1 MSINRNEFT
10 ALVAVKRNPASTQRQ
25 IAAATSLS
33 LGTVNSLLRSLQA
46 KGLVDEGRITAKGVR
61 ELQPYQVDNAVIMAA
76 GLSSRFAPVSYERPK
91 GLLTVRGEVLIER
104 QIRQLQEAGISDIA
118 VVVGY
123 KKEQFFYLEEQFGVQ
138 IVVNRQFASRN
149 NNSTLMMVRE
159 MLGNTYICSSDDY
172 FTANPFER
180 YVWKAYY
187 AAQYSPGFTKEWCI
201 STGRKDRIESVTIG
215 GSDAWYMTGH
225 AYFDRSFSQTFSQ
238 ILTDVYDDP
247 RTEGKLWEE
256 IYLEHAEQLDMEIR
270 RYEPDSIY
278 EFDTLDELKE
288 FDPLFLQNLDSSI
301 LDNIV
306 AVLGCSK
313 DEIHDV
319 YPLKKGLTNLSCHF
333 ATNEG
338 EFVYRHPGIGTEK
351 MIDRSAEMAALSLA
365 KATGIDNT
373 FVFGNPRRGWK
384 ISRFIPHARELD
396 PHDPEQ
402 VKRAMQLARKLHDQD
417 QKLNRTFD
425 FYQESKKYEALL
437 LEKGRIEVP
446 DYAEMAKR
454 IDTLNDYVK
463 ADHARICL
471 THNDFFNLNLL
482 IDQNDQLNLI
492 DWEYAGMSDYASDYG
507 TFVVTCMLGEEEA
520 EYALACYFDRTPT
533 PQEHRHNLAH
543 VALAGWCWYV
553 WALQKE
559 SEGDYVGDW
568 MYTYYRY
575 AKKYLSLALEEYEG
589 AEL

>member
-10 ALVAVKRNPASTQRQ
+10 VLVAIKRNPASTQRSL
-25 IAAATSLS
+25 AAITGLS
-33 LGTVNSLLRSLQA
+33 LGTVNSLLRNLQSR
-46 KGLVDEGRITAKGVR
+46 GLVDEGRITAKGIY
-61 ELQPYQVDNAVIMAA
+61 ELRPYQVDNAVIMAA
-76 GLSSRFAPVSYERPK
+76 GLSSRFAPLSYERPK

-104 QIRQLQEAGISDIA
+104 QIRQLIEAGITDIA

-123 KKEQFFYLEEQFGVQ
+123 KKEQFFYLEEKFGVS
-138 IVVNRQFASRN
+138 IVINHQFASRN

-180 YVWKAYY
+180 YVWTAYY
-187 AAQYSPGFTKEWCI
+187 AAQYSSGFTKEWCI

-215 GSDAWYMTGH
+215 GSDAWFMTGH
-225 AYFDRSFSQTFSQ
+225 AYFDRAFSSTFIQ
-238 ILTDVYDDP
+238 ILADVYDDP

-256 IYLEHAEQLDMEIR
+256 IYLEHVDQLDMEMR
-270 RYEPDSIY
+270 QYEPGTIY
-278 EFDTLDELKE
+278 EFDTLDELRE
-288 FDPLFLQNLDSSI
+288 FDPLFLQNLDSDI
-301 LDNIV
+301 FDNIV
-306 AVLGCSK
+306 AVLGCAK

-351 MIDRSAEMAALSLA
+351 MIDRSAEMAALTLA
-365 KATGIDNT
+365 KAAGIDNT
-373 FVFGNPRRGWK
+373 FVFGNPKKGWK
-384 ISRFIPHARELD
+384 ISCFIPSARELD
-396 PHDPEQ
+396 PHDPQQ
-402 VKRAMQLARKLHDQD
+402 VKRAMQLARKLHGYDQT
-417 QKLNRTFD
+417 LERTFD
-425 FYQESKKYEALL
+425 FYQESLKYQELL
-437 LEKGRIEVP
+437 LEKGQIEVP
-446 DYAEMAKR
+446 DYAEMAAR
-454 IDTLNDYVK
+454 VARLNDYVK
-463 ADHARICL
+463 ADQARVCL

-482 IDQNDQLNLI
+482 IDENDQLNLI
-492 DWEYAGMSDYASDYG
+492 DWEYAGMSDYASDFG
-507 TFVVTCMLGEEEA
+507 TFVVTCMLDEEEA
-520 EYALACYFDRTPT
+520 EHALTCYFDRTPT
-533 PQEHRHNLAH
+533 FEEHRHNMAH

-575 AKKYLSLALEEYEG
+575 ARKYLALALKEYEAAG
-589 AEL
+589 R